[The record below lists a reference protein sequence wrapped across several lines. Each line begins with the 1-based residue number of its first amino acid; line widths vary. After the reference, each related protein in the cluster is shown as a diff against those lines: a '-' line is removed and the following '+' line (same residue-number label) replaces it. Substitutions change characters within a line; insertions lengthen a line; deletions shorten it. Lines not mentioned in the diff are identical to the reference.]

1 MEIELIGMA
10 VGWYTALRKPIGVW
24 SDPIVWR
31 CTAGM
36 PLHPRRESGSLLHE
50 PYNAKKMAA
59 TEIDIVLV
67 VERENESQ
75 QNIY

>member
-1 MEIELIGMA
+1 
-10 VGWYTALRKPIGVW
+10 
-24 SDPIVWR
+24 
-31 CTAGM
+31 M

-67 VERENESQ
+67 LLTFK
-75 QNIY
+75 NIIDVD

>member
-1 MEIELIGMA
+1 
-10 VGWYTALRKPIGVW
+10 
-24 SDPIVWR
+24 
-31 CTAGM
+31 M